1 MRFAHT
7 KKHASGSHTFFIRWV
22 NALFF
27 FLLSFFPAISQETF
41 PVNGITDERAE
52 TFAFINATIHTD
64 YRNTLENSTL
74 LIQKGKIVAIGNA
87 VALPNDAVVFDL
99 KGMHIYPSFIDLY
112 SDYGVPPAK
121 KPEGDFWKKGFET
134 SKKGAFGWNEAI
146 KPEIS
151 ANELFKADDKA
162 ADELR
167 KLGFGAVLTHQKDG
181 IARGSGAL
189 VTLGSKKENEETVRG
204 VCSAH
209 FSFDKGSSQQDYP
222 TSLMGAIALLRQTY
236 LDAQWYASMN
246 GKADYNL
253 SLEAWNQLQALP
265 KIFEV
270 NDVFSLL
277 RADKVG
283 DEFGAQYILKGA
295 GDEYKR
301 LNDVKATQASLI
313 LPVNFPDAFDVA
325 NPFDALQLNL
335 SDMKHWE
342 LAPANAALLN
352 NAGVE
357 FAFTTTGLKE
367 KNVFLANIYKAIKN
381 GLPEDAALKALTFTP
396 AKMVNAQNELGAL
409 EKNKLAN
416 FIITTGKLF
425 DDNTRITE
433 NWIQGKKYAI
443 DHSNLENIDGVY
455 KLNFSGKTYSL
466 TIEGS
471 PFKTKASVQ
480 LQDTVKAD
488 VQFSRVDNIVSL
500 SFNLS
505 ADKKVNEAV
514 RLSGLIE
521 KEKWSGKGQLSD
533 GAWVNW
539 EARFNK
545 ALDQKEEKK
554 EEKRDSIPPVG
565 KIIYPFVAYGYSET
579 PKQETVL
586 IKNATVWTNE
596 KDGIL
601 TNADILIK
609 NGKIAAVG
617 KNLSETN
624 ARVVDGTGK
633 HLTSGIIDEHSHIAI
648 SRGVNEGSHA
658 SSAEVSIGDVVNSED
673 INIYR
678 QLAGGVIAAQ
688 LLHGSAN
695 PIGGQS
701 QIIKLRWGFAPEKM
715 KLENAPRFI
724 KFALGENVKR
734 SNWEQPYQR
743 YPQTRMGVEQVYIDH
758 FTRAQEYEKK
768 QTAFTKLSSKEKLT
782 TVAPRRD
789 LEMEILLQILKKERF
804 ITCHSYVQSE
814 INMLMHVAERFG
826 FRVNTFTHILEG
838 YKLAD
843 KMKAHG
849 VSASS
854 FADWWAY
861 KYEVLEAIPYN
872 AAILTK
878 AGVNTAINS
887 DDAEMGRRLNQEA
900 AKCIKYGGLT
910 EEEAWKLVT
919 LNPAKML
926 HIDERMGSIKVGKD
940 ADVVMWSDNPLSV
953 YARAEMTFVDGICF
967 YDLKKDETMRKEIAT
982 ERALLIQKMLAAKK
996 AGEKTQKPAGTMD
1009 KIWHCETMEGYD
1021 E

>member
-1 MRFAHT
+1 MRFLSSLT
-7 KKHASGSHTFFIRWV
+7 I
-22 NALFF
+22 L
-27 FLLSFFPAISQETF
+27 LLSFFAAIAQETF
-41 PVNGITDERAE
+41 PVNGITDERSE
-52 TFAFINATIHTD
+52 TFAFTNATIHTD
-64 YRNTLENSTL
+64 YKTTLENASL
-74 LIQKGKIVAIGNA
+74 LIQKGRVVAVGNSVA
-87 VALPNDAVVFDL
+87 VPKDAVVFDL
-99 KGMHIYPSFIDLY
+99 KGMHIYPSFVDMY

-121 KPEGDFWKKGFET
+121 KPEGDFWKKGFES
-134 SKKGAFGWNEAI
+134 SKKGAYGWNEAI

-162 ADELR
+162 AEELR
-167 KLGFGAVLTHQKDG
+167 KLGFGAALTHQKDG

-189 VTLGSKKENEETVRG
+189 VTLGNKKENEETVRG

-222 TSLMGAIALLRQTY
+222 TSLMGAIALLRQTS
-236 LDAQWYASMN
+236 LDAQWYASAK
-246 GKADYNL
+246 GKTDYNI
-253 SLEAWNQLQALP
+253 SLEAWNQLLALP

-270 NDVFSLL
+270 NDVLSLL

-301 LNDVKATQASLI
+301 LNEVKATQASLI
-313 LPVNFPDAFDVA
+313 LPVNFPDAYDVE
-325 NPFDALQLNL
+325 NPFDALQLTL
-335 SDMKHWE
+335 AAMKHWE
-342 LAPANAALLN
+342 LAPANPKMIN
-352 NAGVE
+352 EAGID

-367 KNVFLANIYKAIKN
+367 KNAFLANIRKAIKN
-381 GLPEDAALKALTFTP
+381 GLPEDAALKALTITP
-396 AKMVNAQNELGAL
+396 AKMLNAQDELGSL
-409 EKNKLAN
+409 DKSKLAN

-425 DDNTRITE
+425 DDNTRIIE

-443 DHSNLENIDGVY
+443 DNSNLEKIDGVY
-455 KLNFSGKTYSL
+455 KLSFSGKTYSL

-488 VQFSRVDNIVSL
+488 AQFSRADNIVSIA
-500 SFNLS
+500 FNLS
-505 ADKKVNEAV
+505 ADKKANEVV
-514 RLSGLIE
+514 RHSGLIE

-533 GAWVNW
+533 GTWVNW
-539 EARFNK
+539 EARFEK
-545 ALDQKEEKK
+545 PLEQKEEKK

-596 KDGIL
+596 KDGVQPNTDVL
-601 TNADILIK
+601 LK

-617 KNLSETN
+617 KNLTDTN
-624 ARVVDGTGK
+624 ARVIDGTGK
-633 HLTSGIIDEHSHIAI
+633 HITSGIIDEHSHIAI

-673 INIYR
+673 VNIYR
-678 QLAGGVIAAQ
+678 QLAGGVTAAQ

-695 PIGGQS
+695 PIGGQA

-734 SNWEQPYQR
+734 SNWEQPYER
-743 YPQTRMGVEQVYIDH
+743 YPQTRMGVEQVYVDY

-768 QTAFTKLSSKEKLT
+768 QKAFASLSKIEKET
-782 TVAPRRD
+782 SVAPRRD

-814 INMLMHVAERFG
+814 INMLMKVAERFN
-826 FRVNTFTHILEG
+826 FRINTFTHILEG

-861 KYEVLEAIPYN
+861 KYEVIEAIPYN

-900 AKCIKYGGLT
+900 AKCVKYGGLT

-926 HIDERMGSIKVGKD
+926 HIDDRTGSIKVGKD
-940 ADVVMWSDNPLSV
+940 ADVVVWSDNPLSV
-953 YARAEMTFVDGICF
+953 YARAKMTFVDGICF
-967 YDLKKDETMRKEIAT
+967 YDLKKDEALRKEIAD
-982 ERALLIQKMLAAKK
+982 ERARLIQKMLAAKQ

-1009 KIWHCETMEGYD
+1009 RIYHCETMEGHD